1 MRVSRLS
8 IDFIPP
14 SQADEPSSGDIFQIV
29 EIHCEQDDGDDE
41 DHDEVGCEEH
51 AEEVD
56 EETGCGGMEGRLRS
70 IVSLQVVWEKRERE
84 REGGI
89 GVPIRKERKVK
100 RVMGCA
106 LSRQLSWP
114 GVGLMS
120 AMAGSVRAMR
130 WVLGLSTGIDTD
142 GMFTIVR
149 HVGERTRFVKS
160 PVSAGVFGASRA

>member
-1 MRVSRLS
+1 M
-8 IDFIPP
+8 
-14 SQADEPSSGDIFQIV
+14 G
-29 EIHCEQDDGDDE
+29 
-41 DHDEVGCEEH
+41 
-51 AEEVD
+51 
-56 EETGCGGMEGRLRS
+56 
-70 IVSLQVVWEKRERE
+70 EKRERE

-160 PVSAGVFGASRA
+160 PAVQGSSVRAAPSSNCDTLQIHVYNK

>member
-1 MRVSRLS
+1 MEG
-8 IDFIPP
+8 
-14 SQADEPSSGDIFQIV
+14 A
-29 EIHCEQDDGDDE
+29 
-41 DHDEVGCEEH
+41 
-51 AEEVD
+51 
-56 EETGCGGMEGRLRS
+56 EGRLRS
-70 IVSLQVVWEKRERE
+70 SVSLQVVWEKRERE

>member
-1 MRVSRLS
+1 M
-8 IDFIPP
+8 
-14 SQADEPSSGDIFQIV
+14 
-29 EIHCEQDDGDDE
+29 
-41 DHDEVGCEEH
+41 EEWKG
-51 AEEVD
+51 
-56 EETGCGGMEGRLRS
+56 GCGLALVYRWYGR
-70 IVSLQVVWEKRERE
+70 RERE
-84 REGGI
+84 KEGGI

-160 PVSAGVFGASRA
+160 PVSTGVSGASRA